1 MYCDRSALLKK
12 AIKATKKTFEYIFK
26 PAVAFL
32 AFGAIKN
39 TELVICL
46 EQVLIYFMISFNVIG

>member
-26 PAVAFL
+26 PAVAFF
-32 AFGAIKN
+32 AFGAFKN
-39 TELVICL
+39 TD
-46 EQVLIYFMISFNVIG
+46 